1 MEKAKTRENCVE
13 NLLSVAF
20 SSVEFFLVM
29 LDNAVR
35 IRDKMQVVYNE
46 MTLDEVNSNKAK
58 LNLIGEIQF
67 KGMKSATCSC
77 SATM

>member
-1 MEKAKTRENCVE
+1 MV
-13 NLLSVAF
+13 
-20 SSVEFFLVM
+20 

-46 MTLDEVNSNKAK
+46 MTLDEVKSNKAK

-77 SATM
+77 SATT